1 MIDYP
6 DELNIIFDKLHKNNI
21 RAIIVGGYVRD
32 TLMGIDS
39 KDIDVELYGVTSIS
53 QLEDILREF
62 GDVNSVGKSFGVC
75 MLKLKSLSIDFT
87 LPRVDSKVASGH
99 RGFDV
104 TIKSGMDFKTAA
116 LRRDFTMN
124 ALGYDVQKKE
134 LLDPYSGL
142 KDLKE
147 KILKEVDATTFKE
160 DPLRILRAVQFCA
173 RFDLEMS
180 SALFSLCQ
188 DMLEQDLLSELSQER
203 IFAEYTKL
211 LQSSKPSI
219 GFKLLKKL
227 NILEVKDFNATM
239 LSLDYFTNMK
249 TEDSKTNIVVMLTL
263 LTHRLS
269 NKETLKFISQFSAE
283 KKTFTRVLSLKK
295 NYALLSHAI
304 ENNIKD
310 LTLYKL
316 AQKIKISELLL
327 VYSAINLSKEATN
340 KLKQRAKKLN
350 ILTAPLQPLI
360 QGRDIIKLGIKASSE
375 FSKIL
380 DEGYE
385 AQMRA
390 LFSSKEE
397 AILWLKNYLQIS

>member
-188 DMLEQDLLSELSQER
+188 NMLEQDLLSELSQER

-219 GFKLLKKL
+219 GFKLLKEL

-340 KLKQRAKKLN
+340 KLEQRAKKLN

-360 QGRDIIKLGIKASSE
+360 QGRDIIKLGIKASSK

-397 AILWLKNYLQIS
+397 AILWLKNYLKIS

>member
-124 ALGYDVQKKE
+124 ALGYDIQKKE

-147 KILKEVDATTFKE
+147 KILKEVDTTTFKE

-188 DMLEQDLLSELSQER
+188 DMLKQDLLSELSQER
-203 IFAEYTKL
+203 VFAEYTKL

-219 GFKLLKKL
+219 GFKLLKEL

-295 NYALLSHAI
+295 NHALLSHAI